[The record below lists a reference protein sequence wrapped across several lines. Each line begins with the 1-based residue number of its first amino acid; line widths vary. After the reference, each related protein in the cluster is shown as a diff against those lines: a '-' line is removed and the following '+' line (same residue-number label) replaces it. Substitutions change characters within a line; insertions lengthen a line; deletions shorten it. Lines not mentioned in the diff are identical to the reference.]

1 MVDFIGCLRYNKK
14 GCIFAYKQNIVSLYV
29 QKKGYF
35 SEILCRRNE
44 GTASA

>member
-35 SEILCRRNE
+35 SEIFLDFL
-44 GTASA
+44 SVVI